1 MPRKDRELGP
11 DNKEAG
17 ELMEAL
23 HNTVN
28 SKRLK
33 TYKDE
38 DGWPDNKAGVGKDIF
53 GKYGFAETTFKG
65 KTYLMQIRY
74 LEGYEQK
81 TKLYQGMA
89 ITGLRQSEALKQLKS
104 NGRA

>member
-1 MPRKDRELGP
+1 MKKHGELGP

-65 KTYLMQIRY
+65 KTYLMQIRD

-81 TKLYQGMA
+81 TKLYQGMVVA
-89 ITGLRQSEALKQLKS
+89 SPQTAEALKH
-104 NGRA
+104 